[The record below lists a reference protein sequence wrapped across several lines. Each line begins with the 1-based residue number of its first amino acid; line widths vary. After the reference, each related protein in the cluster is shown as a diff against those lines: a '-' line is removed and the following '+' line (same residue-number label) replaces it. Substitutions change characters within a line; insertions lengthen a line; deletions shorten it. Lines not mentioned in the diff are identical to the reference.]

1 MRCVRIL
8 GTVYQNEIQADRSR
22 TLQGVLLTKFAKLAL
37 LIAILSLNLATA
49 AAQTLTGTV
58 TNGTT
63 GKPAAGLRFQAD
75 SGTMQGI
82 RLFVV
87 SNTSSPPKTQM
98 NDHNFEF
105 YLPAGAKIEQLQ
117 ARSLNG
123 QPISADA

>member
-63 GKPAAGLRFQAD
+63 GKPAVGDEVIIINLANGMD
-75 SGTMQGI
+75 VGGST
-82 RLFVV
+82 
-87 SNTSSPPKTQM
+87 KT
-98 NDHNFEF
+98 DLCTWLHKV
-105 YLPAGAKIEQLQ
+105 LGVHL
-117 ARSLNG
+117 
-123 QPISADA
+123 